1 MAALSKRVHSALAIR
16 NRRNIF
22 ECNDMSDEYGL
33 LDKVFLPKDDF
44 QHPVGEDA
52 NWNES
57 YYWAW
62 ADTTSEI
69 AGFSRI
75 GIKANN
81 GYSRTFPMRESRRI
95 MWPMR

>member
-1 MAALSKRVHSALAIR
+1 
-16 NRRNIF
+16 
-22 ECNDMSDEYGL
+22 MSDEYGL

-81 GYSRTFPMRESRRI
+81 GYIEGLNGVCLGGTRI
-95 MWPMR
+95 AFSHTRIPVKRDHVDLSAGGALL